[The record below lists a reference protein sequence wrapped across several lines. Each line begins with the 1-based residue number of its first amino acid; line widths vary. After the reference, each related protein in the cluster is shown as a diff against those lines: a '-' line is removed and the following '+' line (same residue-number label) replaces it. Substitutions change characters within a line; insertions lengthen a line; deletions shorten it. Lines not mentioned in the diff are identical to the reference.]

1 MYNQNTVRNLH
12 YPGVSRSLV
21 GRRIMSGEKASI
33 LRAEPSSGEETD
45 NPPAY
50 YVTTGAKAE
59 VS

>member
-1 MYNQNTVRNLH
+1 
-12 YPGVSRSLV
+12 
-21 GRRIMSGEKASI
+21 MSGEKASI